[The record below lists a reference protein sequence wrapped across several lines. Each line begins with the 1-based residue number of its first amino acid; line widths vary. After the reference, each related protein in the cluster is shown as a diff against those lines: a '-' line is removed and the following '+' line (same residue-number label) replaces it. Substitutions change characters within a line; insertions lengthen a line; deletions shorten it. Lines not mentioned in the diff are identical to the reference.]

1 MKKKNKRIINL
12 TLTVAT
18 SLTLLTGCNAPNT
31 CDTNHSFQETRIEIR
46 NYHAGY
52 YYDVHE
58 MRPCLNPD
66 NTMNMCP
73 YDSTEWMPGD
83 FEWREQGKHDNPDE
97 GWKKEN
103 SDPKDTDTGYSYK
116 KTSDWDQVVCDGRD
130 GHRERNGE
138 VTGHTHLEEFY
149 IQK

>member
-1 MKKKNKRIINL
+1 MKKKNKRIIHL

-18 SLTLLTGCNAPNT
+18 SLTLLTGCNAPHT

-46 NYHAGY
+46 NHKPGHYRY
-52 YYDVHE
+52 NHE
-58 MRPCLNPD
+58 LRPCPNPD
-66 NTMNMCP
+66 GSMKMCP
-73 YDSTEWMPGD
+73 HDEKVWVKGS

-97 GWKKEN
+97 GWAKEN
-103 SDPKDTDTGYSYK
+103 SDPKNTDTGYSYK

-130 GHRERNGE
+130 EHSSRNGE